1 MAGEI
6 VSLTFFS
13 SPTISPTNLL
23 INTPPQE
30 TPVERRPRKSV
41 AFSEGTTIV
50 DADGQVTLKEDGHDG
65 TKDTAMSHSPSTP
78 PLSAA
83 LSDFTDPIQGQDEPA
98 KDEDDVA
105 ELLKSMKKKK
115 SKKPKPEDA
124 EAEGGEGD
132 AADGGLDLS
141 SMKKKKKSKKPKE
154 GTEDEFAA
162 KLAALDIEGK
172 EGEGEVEGGKAAAA
186 EKVTDDGDMEE
197 GTGIWQHDETKPIN
211 YEMLLS
217 RFFVLLAQKNP
228 DHASSGSR
236 SYKIP
241 PPQCLREGNKKTIFA
256 NIAEICKR
264 MKRTDEHVTSYLF
277 AELGTSGS
285 VDGSRRLV
293 IKGRFQQKQIENVLR
308 RYISELLIDHINR
321 AILKINQWNMSLA
334 KPADRQIPNLIKGRT
349 DSTSSPAIH
358 ADLDE
363 VLLLSRPVSLP
374 RSESVGDNKVRGWT
388 GRLSWHFECLLLMVV
403 EAL

>member
-1 MAGEI
+1 LQEI
-6 VSLTFFS
+6 H
-13 SPTISPTNLL
+13 
-23 INTPPQE
+23 
-30 TPVERRPRKSV
+30 ERKPRKSV

-50 DADGQVTLKEDGHDG
+50 DENGEITMKEDGHDD

-83 LSDFTDPIQGQDEPA
+83 LGAFTDPFQGDAADEPN
-98 KDEDDVA
+98 DGDDVA
-105 ELLKSMKKKK
+105 NMLKGMKKKKK
-115 SKKPKPEDA
+115 SKTPKAEDG
-124 EAEGGEGD
+124 EEGGE
-132 AADGGLDLS
+132 AAVDDGGLDLS

-154 GTEDEFAA
+154 TEDEFAA
-162 KLAALDIEGK
+162 KLAALEIEGN
-172 EGEGEVEGGKAAAA
+172 EGEGEAAPTAA
-186 EKVTDDGDMEE
+186 QNIDEGDMEK
-197 GTGIWQHDETKPIN
+197 GTGIWQHDSKAQVP
-211 YEMLLS
+211 YELLLS
-217 RFFVLLAQKNP
+217 RFFTLLAQKNP

-308 RYISELLIDHINR
+308 RYISKFH
-321 AILKINQWNMSLA
+321 
-334 KPADRQIPNLIKGRT
+334 
-349 DSTSSPAIH
+349 STT
-358 ADLDE
+358 
-363 VLLLSRPVSLP
+363 V
-374 RSESVGDNKVRGWT
+374 
-388 GRLSWHFECLLLMVV
+388 
-403 EAL
+403 